1 LALTVGKEVIT
12 ALSGFFSPSG
22 SRDKGAALARRWRVQ
37 RTTALPSPR
46 PDEGKATMLVRDAL
60 PV

>member
-22 SRDKGAALARRWRVQ
+22 SRDKGAALARRWRV
-37 RTTALPSPR
+37 A